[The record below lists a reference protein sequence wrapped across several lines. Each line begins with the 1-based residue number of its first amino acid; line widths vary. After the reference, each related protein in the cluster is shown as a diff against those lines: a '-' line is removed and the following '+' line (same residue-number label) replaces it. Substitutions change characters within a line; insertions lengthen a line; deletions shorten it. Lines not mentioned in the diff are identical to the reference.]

1 MIYLASNG
9 AGSIS
14 FLRPVTDP
22 DLSWHK
28 ATNGVIALLT
38 SHRYRSFSPTKLE
51 THAGHA
57 QQSVRHAMDVL
68 STNTLVVESPNSS
81 RPPFGL
87 SDNTVGSRVKVADI
101 VGSTNSIYS

>member
-68 STNTLVVESPNSS
+68 STKHVSRRISELVPSTL
-81 RPPFGL
+81 GL
-87 SDNTVGSRVKVADI
+87 GVI
-101 VGSTNSIYS
+101 IQ